1 MADATEDKKIV
12 KEKKS
17 IVNIAQNIIY
27 ALIGVGIVALFI
39 VMYLRSRV

>member
-1 MADATEDKKIV
+1 MADATEDKKIA

-17 IVNIAQNIIY
+17 VVYILRNIIY

-39 VMYLRSRV
+39 VMYLLSRV